1 MTLELHASIL
11 RMLPASFTR
20 IVSSDVDASAQNRS
34 PIFAAAAGV
43 CALFLLGS
51 SIASHAQSVSFA
63 GVQTTVA
70 ATGLRSP
77 WGVAVD
83 AAGDVFIADTGN
95 SRVVEVPAG
104 GGAAIVVGSGL
115 SSPAGVAVDGAG
127 DIFIADYGNNRV
139 VEVAAGGGGQTTL
152 AASGL
157 NHPIGVAVDGAG
169 DVFIADS
176 GNNRV
181 VEVAAGGSGQTTV
194 GATGLN
200 GPTGV
205 AVDGAGNVFIADYGN
220 GQVVEVPA
228 GGGAQTTV
236 GASGLNEPFGV
247 AVDGAGDIFIGDPWN
262 SRVVEVPAGG
272 GTQVAVGSGLTNPY
286 AMAVDGAGDVF
297 IADTNNSRVVEVER
311 IAVNFGSAN
320 VCPSG
325 QTTPAPC
332 SQNVTLNYS
341 VNNSVTLGSTVT
353 VLTQG
358 APNLDFTLNAA
369 TCTGTVSAGNLCT
382 VTVSFAPLAPGA
394 RLGAVQLTD
403 NSGNLLAS
411 TMIYGQ
417 GQGPAIAFGPA
428 VQTTVPASG
437 LTNPYCVALDGADN
451 VFIADPG
458 NNRVVEVPSGGGPQ
472 TTVGSGLNTPFG
484 LAVDGAGDVFIAD
497 AGNNQ
502 VVEVPSGGG
511 AQTTVGSGLSSPYG
525 VAVDG
530 AGDVFIADSGN
541 NRVIE
546 VPAGG
551 GPQTTVGSG
560 LYPYAVAVDGA
571 GDVFVADRA
580 SGNNRVVEVPAGGG
594 PQITIV
600 GGLFNPSGVAVD
612 SAGDVFVADFDDN
625 RVVEVPAGG
634 GTPTVV
640 GSGLYDPFD
649 MAADG
654 AGNLFI
660 VDWGN
665 SRVVEVQRAQPPA
678 LTFASTAI
686 GSTSSDSPQGITIQ
700 DIGNQPLN
708 AVSPGLVVGGP
719 SFLQVAGTGTPAD
732 CTGSFALA
740 PGASCNLSISFE
752 PQSTGALA
760 STAVFTDNALNA
772 SLSAMQS
779 VALQGTG
786 LPQSQTISFAQLAP
800 ASASYGSA
808 FTVAA
813 ESTSGLTVVLS
824 VDAGSSGV
832 CSLGTPT
839 VLSGVTSATV
849 TMLNGAGTCTIDAS
863 QCGNSTYSA
872 AAQQQTS
879 AVALA
884 LGQAISFTEAAPA
897 SASYSGTF
905 TVAAEST
912 SGLTVTLSVDSSSTS
927 VCSLGT
933 PGVASGVTSAAVTI
947 LSGSGTCTIDATQS
961 GNSDYSAAT
970 PQQTSTQAAL
980 ANQAPLTITGPA
992 SVTYGTTGTAT
1003 ATGGSG
1009 TGVVSFSAG
1018 ASTGCSLSGS
1028 TVSVI
1033 NVAGTCLLTASK
1045 AADNNYNAA
1054 TSNAQIQFAYVA
1066 NGGSNNVSAYS
1077 IDTSSG

>member
-1 MTLELHASIL
+1 M
-11 RMLPASFTR
+11 
-20 IVSSDVDASAQNRS
+20 
-34 PIFAAAAGV
+34 
-43 CALFLLGS
+43 
-51 SIASHAQSVSFA
+51 
-63 GVQTTVA
+63 
-70 ATGLRSP
+70 
-77 WGVAVD
+77 
-83 AAGDVFIADTGN
+83 
-95 SRVVEVPAG
+95 
-104 GGAAIVVGSGL
+104 
-115 SSPAGVAVDGAG
+115 
-127 DIFIADYGNNRV
+127 
-139 VEVAAGGGGQTTL
+139 
-152 AASGL
+152 
-157 NHPIGVAVDGAG
+157 
-169 DVFIADS
+169 
-176 GNNRV
+176 
-181 VEVAAGGSGQTTV
+181 
-194 GATGLN
+194 
-200 GPTGV
+200 
-205 AVDGAGNVFIADYGN
+205 
-220 GQVVEVPA
+220 
-228 GGGAQTTV
+228 
-236 GASGLNEPFGV
+236 
-247 AVDGAGDIFIGDPWN
+247 
-262 SRVVEVPAGG
+262 
-272 GTQVAVGSGLTNPY
+272 
-286 AMAVDGAGDVF
+286 
-297 IADTNNSRVVEVER
+297 
-311 IAVNFGSAN
+311 
-320 VCPSG
+320 
-325 QTTPAPC
+325 
-332 SQNVTLNYS
+332 
-341 VNNSVTLGSTVT
+341 
-353 VLTQG
+353 
-358 APNLDFTLNAA
+358 
-369 TCTGTVSAGNLCT
+369 
-382 VTVSFAPLAPGA
+382 
-394 RLGAVQLTD
+394 
-403 NSGNLLAS
+403 
-411 TMIYGQ
+411 
-417 GQGPAIAFGPA
+417 
-428 VQTTVPASG
+428 
-437 LTNPYCVALDGADN
+437 
-451 VFIADPG
+451 
-458 NNRVVEVPSGGGPQ
+458 
-472 TTVGSGLNTPFG
+472 
-484 LAVDGAGDVFIAD
+484 
-497 AGNNQ
+497 
-502 VVEVPSGGG
+502 VEVPSGGG

-760 STAVFTDNALNA
+760 STAAFTDNALNA
-772 SLSAMQS
+772 SLSAMS
-779 VALQGTG
+779 ERCAARHRPATEPDDFLRPT
-786 LPQSQTISFAQLAP
+786 AP

-832 CSLGTPT
+832 CSLGTPS

-863 QCGNSTYSA
+863 QGGNSTYSA

-879 AVALA
+879 EY
-884 LGQAISFTEAAPA
+884 Q
-897 SASYSGTF
+897 
-905 TVAAEST
+905 
-912 SGLTVTLSVDSSSTS
+912 
-927 VCSLGT
+927 
-933 PGVASGVTSAAVTI
+933 
-947 LSGSGTCTIDATQS
+947 
-961 GNSDYSAAT
+961 
-970 PQQTSTQAAL
+970 
-980 ANQAPLTITGPA
+980 
-992 SVTYGTTGTAT
+992 
-1003 ATGGSG
+1003 
-1009 TGVVSFSAG
+1009 
-1018 ASTGCSLSGS
+1018 
-1028 TVSVI
+1028 
-1033 NVAGTCLLTASK
+1033 K
-1045 AADNNYNAA
+1045 
-1054 TSNAQIQFAYVA
+1054 
-1066 NGGSNNVSAYS
+1066 
-1077 IDTSSG
+1077 